1 MIIIVVLLLLA
12 PIPTKVT
19 IIDVLI
25 RVFSTIITAPSP
37 YSHDL
42 CYVTCF
48 GILLLLPNIPLVRI
62 NTACLC

>member
-1 MIIIVVLLLLA
+1 MVIIVVLLLLA

-25 RVFSTIITAPSP
+25 RVFHTIITSP

-42 CYVTCF
+42 CSVTCF